1 MTDEQNQAIKAALL
15 PLLEPDAK
23 GDVQISTAIS
33 LKRIADKLAE
43 TPRGASPQVL
53 HR

>member
-1 MTDEQNQAIKAALL
+1 MTNEQNDDIKNALL

-23 GDVQISTAIS
+23 GDVRISTAIS
-33 LKRIADKLAE
+33 LRRIADKLAE
-43 TPRGASPQVL
+43 MPKAPPQVL

>member
-1 MTDEQNQAIKAALL
+1 MDEQNDDIKNALL

-23 GDVQISTAIS
+23 GDVRISTAIS

-43 TPRGASPQVL
+43 TPAKAPQVL